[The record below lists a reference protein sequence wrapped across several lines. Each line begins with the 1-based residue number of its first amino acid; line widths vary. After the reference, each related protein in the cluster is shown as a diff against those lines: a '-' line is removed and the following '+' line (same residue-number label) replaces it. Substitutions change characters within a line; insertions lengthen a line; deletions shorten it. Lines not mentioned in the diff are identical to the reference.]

1 MTNKEYVKTLVI
13 NQLGDS
19 PSYGQVLQWLAD
31 NYDRLQDILSYVQTI
46 NVFEAR
52 GVWLDL
58 IGAIA
63 GQSRTIENAFP
74 YSYFGYFG
82 QTAATGYGQA
92 RYRKPGDPIAAS
104 SILADTEYRQLIL
117 ARVSRNY
124 GDVSEPGVVE
134 ALQILTGIDNI
145 TIAREAGGGEFT
157 VFIGPG
163 LSVNTAAILGAVDI
177 IPRAA
182 GVNVKIVSADF
193 PDMTFG
199 YVA

>member
-1 MTNKEYVKTLVI
+1 MTNQEYVRTLVI

-19 PSYGQVLQWLAD
+19 PSYNQVLQWLAD

-58 IGAIA
+58 IGAIV

-82 QTAATGYGQA
+82 QTAVTGYGQA

-199 YVA
+199 NVA